1 MGHNCTQLAPCI
13 ERKQDRGLESK
24 KCCEEAPVLDP
35 LPGDLL
41 YGWIFFRLIIQPIA
55 APAAIPAANAI
66 AMVSIGCRCKGIFV
80 L

>member
-13 ERKQDRGLESK
+13 ERKQDPGLESK
-24 KCCEEAPVLDP
+24 KCYEEAPVLDP

-55 APAAIPAANAI
+55 APAANTT
-66 AMVSIGCRCKGIFV
+66 AMVSIGYRCKRLFV